1 MSETLSPGIP
11 PARVFL
17 FWPAI
22 FVGRDFMVNMSSVL
36 HGNKAPPTMPD
47 YFLIIFTR
55 FMGSLSLIAMM
66 VFTFVGP
73 LNLVR
78 LEVGE
83 STALLLNSFL
93 SIGFFIQHSGMIRKS
108 FERWS
113 AQFIEKKYQGALF
126 TISSS
131 IALLLLVVFWQKS
144 SYTLVSA
151 HDGLRWLIRAV
162 YVTSVLGSFWAIRSL
177 GSFNLFGLDPILQ
190 GIKGATSRPSRLR
203 VRGAYRWVRH
213 PLYLFCL
220 LMIWSCPD
228 LTTDR
233 LLFNLLWTAWILV
246 GTILEE
252 RDLVNLFGED
262 YRVYQSEVPLLI
274 PTRIPSR

>member
-1 MSETLSPGIP
+1 
-11 PARVFL
+11 
-17 FWPAI
+17 
-22 FVGRDFMVNMSSVL
+22 MVNLSSVL
-36 HGNKAPPTMPD
+36 DGNKAPYTMSD
-47 YFLIIFTR
+47 YFLIVFTR
-55 FMGSLSLIAMM
+55 LMGCLSLIAMM
-66 VFTFVGP
+66 VFFFVGS
-73 LNLVR
+73 LNLVK

-83 STALLLNSFL
+83 SGVLLLNSFL

-113 AQFIEKKYQGALF
+113 AQFIDKKYQGALF

-144 SYTLVSA
+144 SYTLFSA
-151 HDGLRWLIRAV
+151 HDGLRWILRAV

-190 GIKGATSRPSRLR
+190 GIKGATARPSRLR

-228 LTTDR
+228 LTADR

-252 RDLVNLFGED
+252 RDLVKLFGED
-262 YRVYQSEVPLLI
+262 YRVYQSEVPMLI

>member
-1 MSETLSPGIP
+1 
-11 PARVFL
+11 
-17 FWPAI
+17 
-22 FVGRDFMVNMSSVL
+22 MVNLLSAPE
-36 HGNKAPPTMPD
+36 GNKAPSTMSD

-55 FMGSLSLIAMM
+55 FLGSVSLIAMM
-66 VFTFVGP
+66 VFTFRGS
-73 LNLVR
+73 LNLLK

-144 SYTLVSA
+144 SYTLASA
-151 HDGLRWLIRAV
+151 HDGLRWILRVV
-162 YVTSVLGSFWAIRSL
+162 YVMSVFGLIWGIRSL
-177 GSFNLFGLDPILQ
+177 GSFDPFGLDRILQ
-190 GIKGATSRPSRLR
+190 STKGATATPSRLR

-213 PLYLFCL
+213 PLYLFFI
-220 LMIWSCPD
+220 LMICSCPD
-228 LTTDR
+228 LTVDR
-233 LLFNLLWTAWILV
+233 LQFNLLWTAWIIV

-252 RDLVNLFGED
+252 RDLVKLFGDD
-262 YRVYQSEVPLLI
+262 YRVYQIEVPMLI
-274 PTRIPSR
+274 PKRIPSR